1 MIKSDFGTIEVDG
14 REPVIMAEF
23 ETILVVLRRV
33 LREEKYNLVLQR
45 ASEEE
50 LSRMVKKYQETT
62 KKNAWQ
68 KLSKLFLVKWRISN
82 YGRKQQFRG
91 TESQHCG
98 QPVD

>member
-23 ETILVVLRRV
+23 ETLLVVLRRV

-50 LSRMVKKYQETT
+50 LSKDGKEISRNDEKERMAEVIK
-62 KKNAWQ
+62 AI
-68 KLSKLFLVKWRISN
+68 LSRMEDK
-82 YGRKQQFRG
+82 
-91 TESQHCG
+91 
-98 QPVD
+98 

>member
-23 ETILVVLRRV
+23 ETLLVVLRRV

-50 LSRMVKKYQETT
+50 LSEDGKEILRKG
-62 KKNAWQ
+62 Q
-68 KLSKLFLVKWRISN
+68 KRRVAEALQAF
-82 YGRKQQFRG
+82 
-91 TESQHCG
+91 
-98 QPVD
+98 

>member
-23 ETILVVLRRV
+23 ETLLVVLRRV

-50 LSRMVKKYQETT
+50 LSKDGKEISRNDEEERMAEVIK
-62 KKNAWQ
+62 AI
-68 KLSKLFLVKWRISN
+68 LSGMEDK
-82 YGRKQQFRG
+82 
-91 TESQHCG
+91 
-98 QPVD
+98 